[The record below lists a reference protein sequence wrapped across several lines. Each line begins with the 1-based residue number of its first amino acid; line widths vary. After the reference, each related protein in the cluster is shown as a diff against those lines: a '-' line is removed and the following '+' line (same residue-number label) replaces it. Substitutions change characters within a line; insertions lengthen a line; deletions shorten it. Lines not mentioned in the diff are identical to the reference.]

1 MEIVKIPGVFGK
13 LETFNGNLKKPE
25 QLVYNTYLTTF
36 ITDWIMMTLQIS
48 HIKYEQKND
57 IQTNPRFQI

>member
-25 QLVYNTYLTTF
+25 
-36 ITDWIMMTLQIS
+36 
-48 HIKYEQKND
+48 
-57 IQTNPRFQI
+57 